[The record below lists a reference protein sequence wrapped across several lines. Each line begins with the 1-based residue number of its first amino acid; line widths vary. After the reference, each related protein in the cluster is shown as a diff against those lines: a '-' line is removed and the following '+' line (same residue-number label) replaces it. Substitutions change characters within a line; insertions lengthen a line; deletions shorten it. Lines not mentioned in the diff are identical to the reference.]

1 MCRAFNATYLV
12 LGQYFDI
19 AASLGMEDLLDLEKS
34 PPCSKSSLL
43 ESPSISASPLP
54 PSSPL
59 RPSSPLEMLNLA
71 APLSNS
77 DPAPRTVVDD
87 VTAFTSIEAIPP
99 SPHPFSSSCPETMVT
114 KDQANHYTRADDE
127 VIFNCSQ
134 ANPPFILLQVIVAY
148 LVSNGHCKATGG
160 IGMWQQMEERQVVRG
175 ATWQSLKERFL
186 RSIRGRLDSF
196 DLTAEARQQLLKGG
210 HASATSSSPSNTS
223 TTVSS
228 SPTLFSASSTAS
240 SNTATIVSPTTT
252 ERAEGGPTS
261 DDQSHPAGMEP
272 NVVVTVASS
281 VSICPI
287 CLEKVNSKHMSRH
300 KRRHEN
306 LLPPPCN
313 LCGKKFGTKDHL
325 ARHLLKSCP
334 RLGNIQIIFT

>member
-1 MCRAFNATYLV
+1 
-12 LGQYFDI
+12 
-19 AASLGMEDLLDLEKS
+19 MEDLLDLEKS

-71 APLSNS
+71 APPSNS

-210 HASATSSSPSNTS
+210 HASAASSSPSNICSTTPTQFSGSS
-223 TTVSS
+223 TTVSTS
-228 SPTLFSASSTAS
+228 SS
-240 SNTATIVSPTTT
+240 ATIVSSTTT
-252 ERAEGGPTS
+252 DRAKGGATS
-261 DDQSHPAGMEP
+261 DGQSPQAGMEP
-272 NVVVTVASS
+272 NVIVTVASS
-281 VSICPI
+281 ISFCPI
-287 CLEKVNSKHMSRH
+287 
-300 KRRHEN
+300 
-306 LLPPPCN
+306 
-313 LCGKKFGTKDHL
+313 
-325 ARHLLKSCP
+325 
-334 RLGNIQIIFT
+334 